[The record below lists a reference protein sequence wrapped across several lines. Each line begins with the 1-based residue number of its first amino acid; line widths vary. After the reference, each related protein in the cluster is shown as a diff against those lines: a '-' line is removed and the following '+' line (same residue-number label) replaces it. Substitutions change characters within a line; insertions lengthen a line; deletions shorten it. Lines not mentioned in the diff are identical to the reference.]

1 MGTVRIYFDCETNG
15 FHPPKYQVVEVG
27 VVAIHES
34 KEIARFASLVYA
46 SPEAIEIGKDAFKV
60 NGIKP
65 EDLATAPEASS
76 VAASLQSWLQAL
88 LAIYPD
94 ATYHAFN
101 NAFDFRK
108 FLCAEPWNLDVARIG
123 ECVMKA
129 AKEAMGLSKFPNLGE
144 AAAHFSLK
152 FEGEA
157 HRALADTLMA
167 AGIFEEI
174 IRARK
179 AVSV

>member
-1 MGTVRIYFDCETNG
+1 VGTVRIYFDCETNG
-15 FHPPKYQVVEVG
+15 FYPPKYQVVEVG
-27 VVAIHES
+27 VIAIHES
-34 KEIARFASLVYA
+34 KEIARFSSLVYA

-65 EDLATAPEASS
+65 EDLATAPEASG
-76 VAASLQSWLQAL
+76 VAASLQAWLQAL
-88 LAIYPD
+88 LAVYPD
-94 ATYHAFN
+94 ASYHAFN
-101 NAFDFRK
+101 NAFDFE
-108 FLCAEPWNLDVARIG
+108 FLCGTPWNLDRTRVG

-129 AKEAMGLSKFPNLGE
+129 AMAAMGTFRWPKLR
-144 AAAHFSLK
+144 AAAEYFKLQ

-157 HRALADTLMA
+157 HRAMIDTLMA
-167 AGIFEEI
+167 AMIYEEI